1 MRIYLLASFPTL
13 SLHDPAPL
21 NLEEFFHRCAA
32 HLSESDLSELDAI
45 CSTPP
50 GGSSTFAKHWATAWT
65 VLDTVNRRERLQ
77 RLPRTAG
84 DTLPALPGEED
95 QLRKEALDA
104 WEESDP
110 LRRETALL
118 QAQWNWIDDRRRKA
132 PYSLTDLC
140 GYALQLRLLERRDS
154 WDEPAGRTQFNEHT
168 ASFLAPLL
176 EKLRQQDLSA

>member
-1 MRIYLLASFPTL
+1 MRIYLLASFPSL
-13 SLHDPAPL
+13 SLHDPAPVKY
-21 NLEEFFHRCAA
+21 EEFLHRCAA
-32 HLSESDLSELDAI
+32 HLSESDLTELDAV

-50 GGSSTFAKHWATAWT
+50 GGSTAFAKSWAQAWK
-65 VLDTVNRRERLQ
+65 VLDTVNQRERLQ

-84 DTLPALPGEED
+84 DTLPALPGSED
-95 QLRKEALDA
+95 QLRADALAA

-110 LRRETALL
+110 LGRETALL
-118 QAQWNWIDDRRRKA
+118 QAQWNWIDSRRRHA

-154 WDEPAGRTQFNEHT
+154 WDEPAGRTQFDEHT